1 MKLNIKLNN
10 KKSKAQSLI
19 EYALILAM
27 VTVIAVVALQL
38 LGQNMANT
46 LRQSAETINTGAD
59 DAQRK
64 ACESFGGTWAPGT
77 GDGAGTCE
85 LDNNNGGN
93 NTTN

>member
-1 MKLNIKLNN
+1 MNFMKLNTKSGN

-38 LGQNMANT
+38 LGQNMSNT

-59 DAQRK
+59 DVQKK
-64 ACESFGGTWAPGT
+64 ACESFGGTWTPGT
-77 GDGAGTCE
+77 EKEAGTCTLPE
-85 LDNNNGGN
+85 
-93 NTTN
+93 T